1 MRLLAIILLSLCCT
15 MAFSQKKKKKEVNE
29 DEFPLTT
36 KLVLGKYVDSIL
48 VLHYLKPAAKDI
60 YESKKRLA
68 ADSATLEVMN
78 LASGGDAETRPLY
91 IHLLMYANWEAT
103 EGALADSLGKYNVKL
118 VERYP
123 KDVLRY
129 FKKADTD
136 KRFEAA
142 KKAFQFNI
150 AYELKTRDDPQE
162 AFDEF
167 VEKTIK
173 TYKSKETDPIDDFL
187 KGIRKQLK

>member
-1 MRLLAIILLSLCCT
+1 MRFLSIIFLSLLCT
-15 MAFSQKKKKKEVNE
+15 VAFSQKKKKNVSE
-29 DEFPLTT
+29 DEDFPLKT

-48 VLHYLKPAAKDI
+48 VLHYLKPAAKDL
-60 YESKKRLA
+60 YEGSKKFA
-68 ADSATLEVMN
+68 ADKETLEIMG
-78 LASGGDAETRPLY
+78 LASTGDVDTRPLY

-103 EGALADSLGKYNVKL
+103 EGALADSLGKYNLKL

-136 KRFEAA
+136 KRYEAA

-150 AYELKTRDDPQE
+150 AYELKSMDDPQE

-187 KGIRKQLK
+187 KGVKKQMK